1 MHTGGGWAAEDRR
14 DWHNNHILVGMM
26 DEALRRGRQRLG
38 SSLSESTRAA
48 LAAVVEQLG
57 GPGEQESAAAEAT
70 PHYLIL

>member
-1 MHTGGGWAAEDRR
+1 MLSVSLTRKVS
-14 DWHNNHILVGMM
+14 LFQ

-38 SSLSESTRAA
+38 SSLSEGTRAA

>member
-1 MHTGGGWAAEDRR
+1 
-14 DWHNNHILVGMM
+14 M